1 MARFW
6 AWIPFIAGA
15 MATMDQSVSVGNS
28 DISVSTSSSSTVI
41 IISANNGGDAQTKYY
56 NDPMMN
62 AGMVHQV
69 TVGGDAGLV
78 YTPDSVMAAP
88 GDMIQFN
95 FMSKNHTVTQ
105 SSFGEPCKAMEGGV
119 DSGFM
124 PNADNTVNPPPMMM
138 FQVMSTDPVWMYC
151 RQTGHCGKGMVFS
164 VNPTADKS
172 QAAFKAAAMASAG
185 SMDSSMGSG
194 MAASSS
200 AVAVAASSSVAV
212 AASSSVAAVATS
224 AAVPPPAAS
233 SSAASVAQGSGSLV
247 NGGGACDCSCLCG
260 VSAFPAGAGLGMMGG
275 LSGSMPL
282 AVAGQ

>member
-1 MARFW
+1 M
-6 AWIPFIAGA
+6 
-15 MATMDQSVSVGNS
+15 
-28 DISVSTSSSSTVI
+28 
-41 IISANNGGDAQTKYY
+41 
-56 NDPMMN
+56 
-62 AGMVHQV
+62 

-78 YTPDSVMAAP
+78 YTPDSVQAAP

-105 SSFGEPCKAMEGGV
+105 SSFGEPCVAMQGGV

-151 RQTGHCGKGMVFS
+151 RQMGHCGKGMVFS

-172 QAAFKAAAMASAG
+172 QAAFKAAAMAINGTG
-185 SMDSSMGSG
+185 SMDSSMAG

-224 AAVPPPAAS
+224 AAVPPAAAS
-233 SSAASVAQGSGSLV
+233 SSAASVAQGSGTLV
-247 NGGGACDCSCLCG
+247 GGGGACDCSCLCG
-260 VSAFPAGAGLGMMGG
+260 ISAFPAGAGLGMVGG
-275 LSGSMPL
+275 MSGEL
-282 AVAGQ
+282 LYTE